1 MPVLFYVE
9 DSTLRVFAVANQKGG
24 VGKTTTTVNTSAPLA
39 IAGRRTLLLD
49 LDPHGSLTSYFGY
62 DPDSIEKST
71 YHLFQ
76 NDAPPASSMI
86 VKTDVKNLD
95 LMPASSALATLD
107 RQLGVREGMGLVI
120 VDALASLREKYAY
133 VFIDCPPVLG
143 VLMVNALAAAE
154 RLVIPVQSE
163 FLALK
168 GLERMIRTLNMI
180 SHARNGHKLPYLIVP
195 TMFDR
200 RTRAA
205 RESLTVLRET
215 YPYNIWDQVIPVD
228 TRFRDASQLGLPLT
242 QLNAGAR
249 GAKAYRQL
257 LTTLLRKMHE
267 DEVELAKQIAQNRT
281 KTKTQV
287 A

>member
-1 MPVLFYVE
+1 V
-9 DSTLRVFAVANQKGG
+9 RVFAVANQKGG

-39 IAGRRTLLLD
+39 VAGRRTLLLD

-62 DPDSIEKST
+62 DPDSVKQST

-76 NDAPPASSMI
+76 TNAPAAESMI
-86 VKTDVKNLD
+86 VSTGIENLD
-95 LMPASSALATLD
+95 LMPANSALATLD
-107 RQLGVREGMGLVI
+107 RQLGVQEGMGLVI
-120 VDALASLREKYAY
+120 VEALASLSDKYAY

-143 VLMVNALAAAE
+143 VLMVNALAACE
-154 RLVIPVQSE
+154 RLMIPVQSE

-180 SHARNGHKLPYLIVP
+180 THASGNKLPYLIVP
-195 TMFDR
+195 TMFDK

-205 RESLTVLRET
+205 RESLLSLKET
-215 YPYNIWDQVIPVD
+215 YPYNIWDDVIPVD
-228 TRFRDASQLGLPLT
+228 TRFRDASKLGMPLT
-242 QLNAGAR
+242 MLNPAAR

-257 LTTLLRKMHE
+257 LTSLLRKTHE
-267 DEVELAKQIAQNRT
+267 DEMAKAQMNSE
-281 KTKTQV
+281 V

>member
-1 MPVLFYVE
+1 M
-9 DSTLRVFAVANQKGG
+9 RVFAVANQKGG
-24 VGKTTTTVNTSAPLA
+24 VGKTTTTVNTAAPLA
-39 IAGRRTLLLD
+39 VAGRRTLLID

-62 DPDSIEKST
+62 DPDSIKKST

-76 NDAPPASSMI
+76 VDAPPPESMI
-86 VKTDVKNLD
+86 VKTNVENLD
-95 LMPASSALATLD
+95 LMPANSALATLD

-120 VDALASLREKYAY
+120 VDALASLANKYAY

-154 RLVIPVQSE
+154 RLMIPVQSE

-180 SHARNGHKLPYLIVP
+180 THARKGLKLPYLIVP
-195 TMFDR
+195 TMFDK

-205 RESLTVLRET
+205 RESLSTLRES
-215 YPYNIWDQVIPVD
+215 YPYNIWDQVIPID
-228 TRFRDASQLGLPLT
+228 TRFRDASKLGMPLT
-242 QLNAGAR
+242 QLNSGAR
-249 GAKAYRQL
+249 GAIAYRQL
-257 LTTLLRKMHE
+257 LTTLLRKTHE
-267 DEVELAKQIAQNRT
+267 DEMALAERQAVT
-281 KTKTQV
+281 KNKINSQV

>member
-1 MPVLFYVE
+1 M
-9 DSTLRVFAVANQKGG
+9 RVFAVANQKGG

-62 DPDSIEKST
+62 DPDSIKKST

-76 NDAPPASSMI
+76 VDAPSPETMI
-86 VKTDVKNLD
+86 VKTNVENLD
-95 LMPASSALATLD
+95 LMPANSALATLD

-120 VDALASLREKYAY
+120 VDALESLADKYSY

-154 RLVIPVQSE
+154 RLMVPVQSE

-168 GLERMIRTLNMI
+168 GLERMVRTLNMI
-180 SHARNGHKLPYLIVP
+180 THARNGLKLPYLIVP
-195 TMFDR
+195 TMFDK

-205 RESLTVLRET
+205 RESLNILRET
-215 YPYNIWDQVIPVD
+215 YPSNVWDQVIPID
-228 TRFRDASQLGLPLT
+228 TRFRDASTLGLPLT

-257 LTTLLRKMHE
+257 LTTLLRNTHE
-267 DEVELAKQIAQNRT
+267 DEVAMAKM
-281 KTKTQV
+281 KTEV